1 MFGVLQNYFPMAVFM
16 AVVLVVVFTELLKK
30 VIAKIEIRLEMNG
43 KQIKIFAYTKIWL
56 AVFCA
61 VVISVALVLAGFLKW
76 KELFVYTPAILGM
89 SIFLYEAILKTL
101 RKLQNGEN

>member
-1 MFGVLQNYFPMAVFM
+1 MFGILHNYFPMAVFM

-30 VIAKIEIRLEMNG
+30 VVAKIEIRLEMNG

-56 AVFCA
+56 AVFCSI
-61 VVISVALVLAGFLKW
+61 VISIALVLAGFLKW
-76 KELFVYTPAILGM
+76 NELFVYTPAILGM
-89 SIFLYEAILKTL
+89 AIFLYEAILKTL

>member
-30 VIAKIEIRLEMNG
+30 VVAKIEIRLEMNG

-61 VVISVALVLAGFLKW
+61 VVISVALVLAGFLEW
-76 KELFVYTPAILGM
+76 KQLFVYTPAILGM
-89 SIFLYEAILKTL
+89 AIFLYEAILKTL

>member
-16 AVVLVVVFTELLKK
+16 AVVLVVVFTELLKT

-56 AVFCA
+56 VFFCA
-61 VVISVALVLAGFLKW
+61 VVISVALVLAGFFKW

-89 SIFLYEAILKTL
+89 AIFLYEAILKTL
-101 RKLQNGEN
+101 RKLQNGED

>member
-1 MFGVLQNYFPMAVFM
+1 MFGILQNYFPPAVIM
-16 AVVLVVVFTELLKK
+16 AVVLVVIFTELLKK
-30 VIAKIEIRLEMNG
+30 VVAKIEIILEMNG
-43 KQIKIFAYTKIWL
+43 KQIKLFDYTKIWL

-61 VVISVALVLAGFLKW
+61 VVISVALVLAGVLEW

-89 SIFLYEAILKTL
+89 AIFLYEAILKTL

>member
-30 VIAKIEIRLEMNG
+30 VVGKIEIRLEMNG

-61 VVISVALVLAGFLKW
+61 IVISVALVLAGFLKW

-89 SIFLYEAILKTL
+89 AIFLYEAILKTL

>member
-30 VIAKIEIRLEMNG
+30 VVAKIEIRLEMNG

-76 KELFVYTPAILGM
+76 KELCVYTPASLGM
-89 SIFLYEAILKTL
+89 AIFLYEAILKTL
-101 RKLQNGEN
+101 RKLQNGED

>member
-30 VIAKIEIRLEMNG
+30 VVAKIEIRLEMNG

-76 KELFVYTPAILGM
+76 KELFVYTPSILGM
-89 SIFLYEAILKTL
+89 AIFLYEAILKTL
-101 RKLQNGEN
+101 RKLQNGED

>member
-30 VIAKIEIRLEMNG
+30 VVAKIEIRLEMNG

-61 VVISVALVLAGFLKW
+61 VVISVALVLAGFLEW
-76 KELFVYTPAILGM
+76 KQLFVYTPAILGM
-89 SIFLYEAILKTL
+89 AIFLYEAILKTL
-101 RKLQNGEN
+101 RKLQNGED

>member
-30 VIAKIEIRLEMNG
+30 VVGKIEIRLEMNG
-43 KQIKIFAYTKIWL
+43 KQLKIFAYTKIWL

-89 SIFLYEAILKTL
+89 AIFLYEAILKTL
-101 RKLQNGEN
+101 RKLQNGED

>member
-30 VIAKIEIRLEMNG
+30 VVAKIEIRLEMNG

-76 KELFVYTPAILGM
+76 KELFVYIPAILGM
-89 SIFLYEAILKTL
+89 AIFLYEAILKTL

>member
-1 MFGVLQNYFPMAVFM
+1 MFGVLQNYFPMVVIM

-30 VIAKIEIRLEMNG
+30 VVAKIEIRLEMNG

-61 VVISVALVLAGFLKW
+61 VVISVALVLAGFLEW

-89 SIFLYEAILKTL
+89 AIFLYEAILKTL
-101 RKLQNGEN
+101 RKLQNGED

>member
-30 VIAKIEIRLEMNG
+30 VVGKIEIRLEMNG
-43 KQIKIFAYTKIWL
+43 KQLKIFAYTKIWL

-61 VVISVALVLAGFLKW
+61 VVISVALVLAGFLEW

-89 SIFLYEAILKTL
+89 AIFLYEAILKTL

>member
-30 VIAKIEIRLEMNG
+30 VVAKIEIRLEMNG
-43 KQIKIFAYTKIWL
+43 KQLTIFAYTKIWL

-61 VVISVALVLAGFLKW
+61 VVISVALVLAGFLEW
-76 KELFVYTPAILGM
+76 KQLFVYTPAILGM
-89 SIFLYEAILKTL
+89 AIFLYEAILKTL

>member
-30 VIAKIEIRLEMNG
+30 VVAKIEIRLEMNG

-89 SIFLYEAILKTL
+89 AILLYEAILKTL
-101 RKLQNGEN
+101 RKLQNGED

>member
-30 VIAKIEIRLEMNG
+30 VVAKIEIRLEMNG

-61 VVISVALVLAGFLKW
+61 VVISVALVLAGFLQW

-89 SIFLYEAILKTL
+89 AIFLYEAILKTL
-101 RKLQNGEN
+101 RKLQNGED

>member
-30 VIAKIEIRLEMNG
+30 VVAKIEIRLEMNG

-61 VVISVALVLAGFLKW
+61 VVISVALVLAGFLEW
-76 KELFVYTPAILGM
+76 KQLFVYTPAILGM
-89 SIFLYEAILKTL
+89 AIFLYEAILKKL

>member
-30 VIAKIEIRLEMNG
+30 VVAKIEIRLEMGG

-89 SIFLYEAILKTL
+89 AIFLYEAILKTL
-101 RKLQNGEN
+101 RKLQNGED

>member
-1 MFGVLQNYFPMAVFM
+1 MFGVLQNYFPMVVIM

-30 VIAKIEIRLEMNG
+30 VVAKIEIRLEMNG

-61 VVISVALVLAGFLKW
+61 VVISVALVLAGFLEW
-76 KELFVYTPAILGM
+76 KQLFIYTPAILGM
-89 SIFLYEAILKTL
+89 AIFLYEAILKTL
-101 RKLQNGEN
+101 RKLQNGED

>member
-30 VIAKIEIRLEMNG
+30 VVAKIEIRLEMNG

-61 VVISVALVLAGFLKW
+61 VVISVALVLAGFLEW
-76 KELFVYTPAILGM
+76 KQLFVYTPAILGM

>member
-1 MFGVLQNYFPMAVFM
+1 MFGILQNYFPMVVFM

-30 VIAKIEIRLEMNG
+30 VVAKIEIRLEMNG

-89 SIFLYEAILKTL
+89 AIFLYEAILKTL
-101 RKLQNGEN
+101 RKLQNGED